1 MTRPTIFI
9 KVIQK
14 SSTRSRSTV
23 FRGPDLGTVGGAGIT
38 VIRVGY
44 RTRNVEGAG
53 IVVVGLQESIFD
65 LVLDTMGFVGG
76 FYIHKG
82 HGGGLTATIPVIFVV
97 TEDFHALDP
106 TEPEMS
112 KNKDN

>member
-23 FRGPDLGTVGGAGIT
+23 FRGPDLGTIGGAGIT

-76 FYIHKG
+76 FDIHKG

-97 TEDFHALDP
+97 TEDFHALDT
-106 TEPEMS
+106 TEPEM
-112 KNKDN
+112 